1 MDVFPFIQADWQRV
15 EDASRAVTNATMADD
30 AVLRASQFAELVAVL
45 EELRERYG
53 DHPILLETE
62 ADFLD
67 DPSLQLHLY
76 RSAIRL
82 AEQNALPTFTIRIS
96 LARLLLEEFADPK
109 QAEKELA
116 ACHWEL
122 SRYAD
127 DYEKNEWYELM
138 SNCDE
143 AQSRE
148 MAHLGFCNH
157 AMIPRTT
164 LPKTSVK
171 R

>member
-1 MDVFPFIQADWQRV
+1 MDDFPFKQADWQRV
-15 EDASRAVTNATMADD
+15 DDVSTDVTNAALADD

-67 DPSLQLHLY
+67 EPSLRVDLY

-82 AEQNALPTFTIRIS
+82 AEQNALPTFTIRIA
-96 LARLLLEEFADPK
+96 LARVLLDEFADPK

-116 ACHWEL
+116 ACHSEL

-127 DYEKNEWYELM
+127 EYEKNEWCELM
-138 SNCDE
+138 SKCEEN
-143 AQSRE
+143 
-148 MAHLGFCNH
+148 G
-157 AMIPRTT
+157 
-164 LPKTSVK
+164 
-171 R
+171 